1 MFRTHT
7 QKRRVQLCIWHAI
20 VALLLLP
27 ACTHDVA
34 VAPIVR
40 RPAAL
45 VTASNTV
52 APAHLPIL
60 AYHRVMSG
68 LDNHMNVSPA
78 LFRQHMQ
85 YLHTNHYKAISLDE
99 WHMAVCCGT
108 PLPEKIVVITFDDAW
123 RDQYE
128 QAAPILEEFGMHAT
142 FFAYTS
148 VIGTPNYMS
157 WTQLRDLAQRGH
169 AIGCHSATHCD
180 LARPFAHE
188 DAAAY
193 ARRLTREI
201 DEVQRLT
208 SDCVAAPVQHYCY
221 PYGYYNTDVVA
232 HVRAAPYATAVT
244 VNPMINTRATPLH
257 QLGRFI
263 IAPWTK
269 VADLE
274 ALLTMQALPV
284 LASAPR
290 DGAILSGTLTNIVVW
305 VPPGTALPLAR
316 VRMKWNWRW
325 TDSAYDPVRGVI
337 VCAVPVPLK
346 PNLYTAQVHAWDA
359 HSNHYAYAWLFQ
371 QCADAGLPRPAAAA
385 TVPAPRRTLVLFASP
400 GR

>member
-7 QKRRVQLCIWHAI
+7 QKRRLQLCIWHAV
-20 VALLLLP
+20 VAVLLLP
-27 ACTHDVA
+27 ACTRDVA
-34 VAPIVR
+34 VAPTVR
-40 RPAAL
+40 RPATLLA
-45 VTASNTV
+45 TASNV
-52 APAHLPIL
+52 APARLPIL
-60 AYHRVMSG
+60 AYHRVTSG
-68 LDNHMNVSPA
+68 PNSHMKVSPA

-99 WHMAVCCGT
+99 WYTAVCCGT

-128 QAAPILEEFGMHAT
+128 IAAPILEEFGMRAT

-148 VIGTPNYMS
+148 VIGTPDYMT

-169 AIGCHSATHCD
+169 AIGCHSATHSD

-193 ARRLTREI
+193 ARRQTREI
-201 DEVQRLT
+201 NDAQRLLA
-208 SDCVAAPVQHYCY
+208 DCAAAPVHHFCY
-221 PYGYYNTDVVA
+221 PYGYYNTTVIARVQF
-232 HVRAAPYATAVT
+232 VPYATAVT

-284 LASAPR
+284 MASSPR
-290 DGAILSGTLTNIVVW
+290 DGAIVSGAITNIVVR
-305 VPPGTALPLAR
+305 VPPGTLLPLAR

-337 VCAVPVPLK
+337 VCAVPAPLK

-371 QCADAGLPRPAAAA
+371 QSAVAGPPPPAAAA
-385 TVPAPRRTLVLFASP
+385 TVAAPRRPLVLLASP

>member
-7 QKRRVQLCIWHAI
+7 KERRLQRCIWHAV
-20 VALLLLP
+20 VALPLLA
-27 ACTHDVA
+27 ACTRDVA
-34 VAPIVR
+34 VAPVMR

-45 VTASNTV
+45 LATASNV
-52 APAHLPIL
+52 APTRLPIL
-60 AYHRVMSG
+60 AYHRVMPG
-68 LDNHMNVSPA
+68 LDNHMNVSPT

-85 YLHTNHYKAISLDE
+85 YLHTNHYKAITLDE
-99 WHMAVCCGT
+99 WHTAVCCGT

-128 QAAPILEEFGMHAT
+128 HAAPILEEFGMRAT

-148 VIGTPNYMS
+148 VIGTPDYMT
-157 WTQLRDLAQRGH
+157 WAQLRDLAQRGH
-169 AIGCHSATHCD
+169 AIGSHSATHSD
-180 LARPFAHE
+180 LARPFGHE

-193 ARRLTREI
+193 ERRLTREI
-201 DEVQRLT
+201 NDAQRLT
-208 SDCVAAPVQHYCY
+208 ADCAAAPVHHFCY
-221 PYGYYNTDVVA
+221 PYGYYNTNVIA
-232 HVRAAPYATAVT
+232 QVRATPYATAVT
-244 VNPMINTRATPLH
+244 VNPMINTRTTPLH

-269 VADLE
+269 VDDLA

-284 LASAPR
+284 LASSPR
-290 DGAILSGTLTNIVVW
+290 DGAILSGAITNLVVR
-305 VPPGTALPLAR
+305 VPPGATLPLAR

-337 VCAVPVPLK
+337 ICAVPAPLK

-359 HSNHYAYAWLFQ
+359 HANHYAYAWLFQ
-371 QCADAGLPRPAAAA
+371 QNAAARPPLPAAAA
-385 TVPAPRRTLVLFASP
+385 TAPAPRRTLVLLSSP